1 MKRRKVATTVYIR
14 EDQDQ
19 ALKVLAERT
28 GVSVAQYIREGIDL
42 ALNVHR
48 SQLPEQLTLMDASQS
63 SLFGD
68 DT

>member
-14 EDQDQ
+14 EDQDH

-42 ALNVHR
+42 ALEAHR
-48 SQLPEQLTLMDASQS
+48 AELPEQLTLMDARQA

-68 DT
+68 DP